1 MNAGYFIAIVLV
13 SGFVAGTIHGAVNL
27 VIVEPYLDE
36 AIGIENQNRFTSGE
50 AEDTLQ
56 FWVEHNS
63 YRDWQKSGQ
72 LLAGG
77 ILGMSIGALFGIVFA
92 YSINSLPKGHTVK
105 KTFVLAAIM
114 WLTIFLIPFLKYPAN
129 PPPIG
134 DADTVVLR
142 GILYLSFI
150 AISGFSAVGFSRL
163 YKKLENKKYLAF
175 VGYAVFITA
184 VFFIMPPS
192 SIIDWCYVDLSKPFL
207 NFSGNLCHITDEVTA
222 PMDLVNGFR
231 TMSVIAVTTFWIA
244 EAIILGL
251 LWQKYKTKLQES

>member
-1 MNAGYFIAIVLV
+1 MNAGYFIVIVLV

-27 VIVEPYLDE
+27 AIVEPYLDK
-36 AIGIENQNRFTSGE
+36 AIGIENQALFESGE
-50 AEDTLQ
+50 AEDTPQ
-56 FWVEHNS
+56 FWVEYNA

-92 YSINSLPKGHTVK
+92 YSRNSLPKGHTVK

-129 PPPIG
+129 PPTVG
-134 DADTVVLR
+134 EADTVILR
-142 GILYLSFI
+142 QTLYLLFI

-192 SIIDWCYVDLSKPFL
+192 P
-207 NFSGNLCHITDEVTA
+207 DEVTA

-231 TMSVIAVTTFWIA
+231 TMSVMAVTIFWIA
-244 EAIILGL
+244 EAIILGA
-251 LWQKYKTKLQES
+251 LWQRYKTKLDEPSFKT

>member
-27 VIVEPYLDE
+27 AIVEPYLDE
-36 AIGIENQNRFTSGE
+36 AISIENRNLFTSGE
-50 AEDTLQ
+50 AEDTPQ
-56 FWVEHNS
+56 FWVEYNS

-92 YSINSLPKGHTVK
+92 YSRNSLPKGHTVK

-129 PPPIG
+129 PPTVG

-142 GILYLSFI
+142 QTLYLLFI
-150 AISGFSAVGFSRL
+150 AISGFSAVGFFVL
-163 YKKLENKKYLAF
+163 YKKLQNKKKGFAF
-175 VGYAVFITA
+175 IGYAVFITA

-192 SIIDWCYVDLSKPFL
+192 P
-207 NFSGNLCHITDEVTA
+207 DEVTA

-231 TMSVIAVTTFWIA
+231 TMSIIAVSTFWVA
-244 EAIILGL
+244 EAIILGA
-251 LWQKYKTKLQES
+251 LWQKYKTKLDESSFKT

>member
-1 MNAGYFIAIVLV
+1 MNAGYFIVIVLV
-13 SGFVAGTIHGAVNL
+13 SGFIAGTIHGAVNL
-27 VIVEPYLDE
+27 AIVEPYLDK
-36 AIGIENQNRFTSGE
+36 AIGIENQALFASGE

-56 FWVEHNS
+56 FWVEYNS

-92 YSINSLPKGHTVK
+92 YSKNSLPKGHTVK

-129 PPPIG
+129 PPTVG

-142 GILYLSFI
+142 QTLYLLFI
-150 AISGFSAVGFSRL
+150 AISGFSAVGFFVL
-163 YKKLENKKYLAF
+163 YKKLQNKKKGFAF
-175 VGYAVFITA
+175 IGYAVFITT

-192 SIIDWCYVDLSKPFL
+192 P
-207 NFSGNLCHITDEVTA
+207 DEVTA

-231 TMSVIAVTTFWIA
+231 TMSIIAVSTFWVA
-244 EAIILGL
+244 EAIILGA
-251 LWQKYKTKLQES
+251 LWQKYKTKLDESSFKT

>member
-27 VIVEPYLDE
+27 AIVEPYLDK
-36 AIGIENQNRFTSGE
+36 AIGIENQNLFASGE
-50 AEDTLQ
+50 AEDTPQ
-56 FWVEHNS
+56 FWVEYNS

-92 YSINSLPKGHTVK
+92 YSRNSLPKGHTVK

-114 WLTIFLIPFLKYPAN
+114 WFTIFLIPFLKYPAN
-129 PPPIG
+129 PPTVG

-142 GILYLSFI
+142 QTLYLLFI
-150 AISGFSAVGFSRL
+150 AISGFSAVGFFVL
-163 YKKLENKKYLAF
+163 YKKLQNKKKGFAF
-175 VGYAVFITA
+175 IGYAVFITA

-192 SIIDWCYVDLSKPFL
+192 P
-207 NFSGNLCHITDEVTA
+207 DEVTV

-231 TMSVIAVTTFWIA
+231 TMSVVAVSTFWVA
-244 EAIILGL
+244 EAIILGA
-251 LWQKYKTKLQES
+251 LWQKYKTKLDESSFET

>member
-27 VIVEPYLDE
+27 AIVEPYLDK
-36 AIGIENQNRFTSGE
+36 AIGIENQNLFASGE
-50 AEDTLQ
+50 AEDTPQ
-56 FWVEHNS
+56 FWVEYNS

-92 YSINSLPKGHTVK
+92 YSRNSLPKGHTVK

-114 WLTIFLIPFLKYPAN
+114 WFTIFLIPFLKYPAN
-129 PPPIG
+129 PPTVG

-142 GILYLSFI
+142 QTLYLLFI
-150 AISGFSAVGFSRL
+150 AISGFSAVGFFVL
-163 YKKLENKKYLAF
+163 YKKLQNKKKGFAF
-175 VGYAVFITA
+175 IGYAVFITA

-192 SIIDWCYVDLSKPFL
+192 P
-207 NFSGNLCHITDEVTA
+207 DEVTA

-231 TMSVIAVTTFWIA
+231 TMSIIAVSTFWVA
-244 EAIILGL
+244 EAIILGA
-251 LWQKYKTKLQES
+251 LWQKYKTKLDESSFKT

>member
-1 MNAGYFIAIVLV
+1 MNAGYFIVIVLV

-27 VIVEPYLDE
+27 AIVEPYLDK
-36 AIGIENQNRFTSGE
+36 AIGIENQNLFASGE
-50 AEDTLQ
+50 AEDTPQ
-56 FWVEHNS
+56 FWVEYNS

-92 YSINSLPKGHTVK
+92 YSRNSLPKGHTVK

-114 WLTIFLIPFLKYPAN
+114 WFTIFLIPFLKYPAN
-129 PPPIG
+129 PPTVG

-142 GILYLSFI
+142 QTLYLLFI
-150 AISGFSAVGFSRL
+150 AISGFSAVGFFVL
-163 YKKLENKKYLAF
+163 YKKLQNKKKGFAF

-192 SIIDWCYVDLSKPFL
+192 P
-207 NFSGNLCHITDEVTA
+207 DEVTA
-222 PMDLVNGFR
+222 PIDLVNGFR
-231 TMSVIAVTTFWIA
+231 TMSIVAVSTFWVA
-244 EAIILGL
+244 EAIILGA
-251 LWQKYKTKLQES
+251 LWQRYKTKLDEPSFKT

>member
-27 VIVEPYLDE
+27 AIVEPYLDK
-36 AIGIENQNRFTSGE
+36 AIGIENQNLFASGE
-50 AEDTLQ
+50 AEDTPQ
-56 FWVEHNS
+56 FWVEYNS

-92 YSINSLPKGHTVK
+92 YSKNSLPKGHTVK

-129 PPPIG
+129 PPTVG

-142 GILYLSFI
+142 QILYLLFI
-150 AISGFSAVGFSRL
+150 AISGFSAVGFSVL
-163 YKKLENKKYLAF
+163 YKKLQNKKKGFAF
-175 VGYAVFITA
+175 IGYAVFNTA

-192 SIIDWCYVDLSKPFL
+192 P
-207 NFSGNLCHITDEVTA
+207 DEVTA
-222 PMDLVNGFR
+222 PIDLVNGFR
-231 TMSVIAVTTFWIA
+231 TMSIVAVSTFWVA
-244 EAIILGL
+244 EAIILGA
-251 LWQKYKTKLQES
+251 LWQRYKTKLDESSFET

>member
-1 MNAGYFIAIVLV
+1 MKSTYFIVIVLV
-13 SGFVAGTIHGAVNL
+13 SGFTAGIIHGTVNL
-27 VIVEPYLDE
+27 AIVEPYLDQ
-36 AIGIENQNRFTSGE
+36 AISIENQNLFATGL
-50 AEDTLQ
+50 AEDTPQ
-56 FWVEHNS
+56 FWAEYSS

-72 LLAGG
+72 VLASG

-92 YSINSLPKGHTVK
+92 YSRNALPKGHTIK

-114 WLTIFLIPFLKYPAN
+114 WFTIFLIPFLKYPAN
-129 PPPIG
+129 PPTIG

-163 YKKLENKKYLAF
+163 YKKLETKKYLAF

-192 SIIDWCYVDLSKPFL
+192 P
-207 NFSGNLCHITDEVTA
+207 DEVTA

-231 TMSVIAVTTFWIA
+231 VMSVMAVTTFWIA

-251 LWQKYKTKLQES
+251 LWQKYKTKLQEP

>member
-1 MNAGYFIAIVLV
+1 MKSVYFIVIVLV
-13 SGFVAGTIHGAVNL
+13 SGFTAGIIHGAVNL
-27 VIVEPYLDE
+27 AIVEPYLDQ
-36 AIGIENQNRFTSGE
+36 AISIENQNLFATGL
-50 AEDTLQ
+50 AEDTPQ
-56 FWVEHNS
+56 FWAEYSS

-72 LLAGG
+72 VLASG

-92 YSINSLPKGHTVK
+92 YSRNALPKGHTIK

-129 PPPIG
+129 PPTVG

-142 GILYLSFI
+142 GILYLAFI

-163 YKKLENKKYLAF
+163 YKKLETKKYLAF
-175 VGYAVFITA
+175 VGYAVFITT

-192 SIIDWCYVDLSKPFL
+192 P
-207 NFSGNLCHITDEVTA
+207 DEVTA

-231 TMSVIAVTTFWIA
+231 TMSVVAVTTFWVA

>member
-13 SGFVAGTIHGAVNL
+13 SGFIAGTIHGAVNL

-36 AIGIENQNRFTSGE
+36 AIGIENQNLFTSGG
-50 AEDTLQ
+50 AEDTPQ
-56 FWVEHNS
+56 FWVEYNS

-92 YSINSLPKGHTVK
+92 YSRNSLPKGHTVK

-114 WLTIFLIPFLKYPAN
+114 WFTIFLIPFLKYPAN
-129 PPPIG
+129 PPTVG

-142 GILYLSFI
+142 QTLYLLFI
-150 AISGFSAVGFSRL
+150 AISGFSAVGFFVL
-163 YKKLENKKYLAF
+163 YKKLQNKKKGFAF

-184 VFFIMPPS
+184 VFFMMPPS
-192 SIIDWCYVDLSKPFL
+192 P
-207 NFSGNLCHITDEVTA
+207 DEVTA

-231 TMSVIAVTTFWIA
+231 TMSVVAVSTFWVA
-244 EAIILGL
+244 EAIILGA
-251 LWQKYKTKLQES
+251 LWQKYKTKLDESSFET

>member
-27 VIVEPYLDE
+27 AIVEPYLDK
-36 AIGIENQNRFTSGE
+36 AIGIENQNLFASGE
-50 AEDTLQ
+50 AKDTPQ
-56 FWVEHNS
+56 FWVEYNS

-92 YSINSLPKGHTVK
+92 YSRNSLPKGHTVK

-114 WLTIFLIPFLKYPAN
+114 WFTIFLIPFLKYPAN
-129 PPPIG
+129 PPTVG

-142 GILYLSFI
+142 QTLYLLFI
-150 AISGFSAVGFSRL
+150 AISGFSAVGFFVL
-163 YKKLENKKYLAF
+163 YKKLQNKKKGFAF
-175 VGYAVFITA
+175 IGYAVFITA

-192 SIIDWCYVDLSKPFL
+192 P
-207 NFSGNLCHITDEVTA
+207 DEVTA

-231 TMSVIAVTTFWIA
+231 TMSVVAVSTFWVA
-244 EAIILGL
+244 EAIILGA
-251 LWQKYKTKLQES
+251 LWQKYKTKLDESSFET

>member
-1 MNAGYFIAIVLV
+1 MNAGYFIVIVLV

-27 VIVEPYLDE
+27 AIVEPYLDE
-36 AIGIENQNRFTSGE
+36 AIGIENQALFESGE
-50 AEDTLQ
+50 AEDTPQ
-56 FWVEHNS
+56 FWVEYNA

-92 YSINSLPKGHTVK
+92 YSRNSLPKGHTVK

-129 PPPIG
+129 PPTVG
-134 DADTVVLR
+134 EADTVILR
-142 GILYLSFI
+142 QTLYLLFI

-192 SIIDWCYVDLSKPFL
+192 P
-207 NFSGNLCHITDEVTA
+207 DEVTA

-231 TMSVIAVTTFWIA
+231 TMSVMAVTIFWIA
-244 EAIILGL
+244 EAIILGA
-251 LWQKYKTKLQES
+251 LWQRYKTKLDEPSFKT

>member
-1 MNAGYFIAIVLV
+1 MNAGYFIVIVLV

-27 VIVEPYLDE
+27 AIVEPYLDK
-36 AIGIENQNRFTSGE
+36 AIGIENQALFESGE
-50 AEDTLQ
+50 AEDTPQ
-56 FWVEHNS
+56 FWVEYNA

-77 ILGMSIGALFGIVFA
+77 IFGMSIGALFGIVFA
-92 YSINSLPKGHTVK
+92 YSRNSLPKGHTVK

-129 PPPIG
+129 PPTVG
-134 DADTVVLR
+134 EADTVILR
-142 GILYLSFI
+142 QTLYLLFI

-192 SIIDWCYVDLSKPFL
+192 P
-207 NFSGNLCHITDEVTA
+207 DEVTA

-231 TMSVIAVTTFWIA
+231 TMSVMAVTIFWIA
-244 EAIILGL
+244 EAIILGA
-251 LWQKYKTKLQES
+251 LWQRYKTKLDEPSFKT

>member
-27 VIVEPYLDE
+27 AIVEPYLDK
-36 AIGIENQNRFTSGE
+36 AIGIENQNLFASGE
-50 AEDTLQ
+50 AEDTPQ
-56 FWVEHNS
+56 FWVEYNS

-92 YSINSLPKGHTVK
+92 YSRNSLPKGHTVK

-114 WLTIFLIPFLKYPAN
+114 WFTIFLIPFLKYPAN
-129 PPPIG
+129 PPTVG

-142 GILYLSFI
+142 QTLYLLFI
-150 AISGFSAVGFSRL
+150 AISGFSAVGFFVL
-163 YKKLENKKYLAF
+163 YKKLQNKKKGFAF
-175 VGYAVFITA
+175 IGYAVFITT

-192 SIIDWCYVDLSKPFL
+192 P
-207 NFSGNLCHITDEVTA
+207 DEVTA

-231 TMSVIAVTTFWIA
+231 TMSIIAVSTFWVA
-244 EAIILGL
+244 EAIILGA
-251 LWQKYKTKLQES
+251 LWQKYKTKLDESSFKT

>member
-27 VIVEPYLDE
+27 AIVEPYLDE
-36 AIGIENQNRFTSGE
+36 AIGIENQALFESGE
-50 AEDTLQ
+50 AEDTPQ
-56 FWVEHNS
+56 FWVEDNS

-92 YSINSLPKGHTVK
+92 YSRNSLPKGHTVK

-129 PPPIG
+129 PPTVG
-134 DADTVVLR
+134 EADTVILR
-142 GILYLSFI
+142 QTLYLLFI

-192 SIIDWCYVDLSKPFL
+192 P
-207 NFSGNLCHITDEVTA
+207 DEVTA

-231 TMSVIAVTTFWIA
+231 TMSVVAVSIFWIA
-244 EAIILGL
+244 EAIILGA
-251 LWQKYKTKLQES
+251 LWQKYKTKLDESSFKT

>member
-27 VIVEPYLDE
+27 AIVEPYLDE
-36 AIGIENQNRFTSGE
+36 AIGIENQALFESGE
-50 AEDTLQ
+50 AEDTPQ
-56 FWVEHNS
+56 FWVEYNS

-92 YSINSLPKGHTVK
+92 YSRNSLPKGHTVK

-129 PPPIG
+129 PPTVG
-134 DADTVVLR
+134 EADTVILR
-142 GILYLSFI
+142 QTLYLLFI

-192 SIIDWCYVDLSKPFL
+192 P
-207 NFSGNLCHITDEVTA
+207 DEVTA

-231 TMSVIAVTTFWIA
+231 TMSVVAVSTFWVA
-244 EAIILGL
+244 EAIILGA
-251 LWQKYKTKLQES
+251 LWQKYKTKLDESSFET

>member
-27 VIVEPYLDE
+27 VIVEPYLDK
-36 AIGIENQNRFTSGE
+36 AIGIENQALFESGE
-50 AEDTLQ
+50 AEDTPQ
-56 FWVEHNS
+56 FWVEYNA

-92 YSINSLPKGHTVK
+92 YSRNSLPKGHTVK

-129 PPPIG
+129 PPTVG
-134 DADTVVLR
+134 EADTVILR
-142 GILYLSFI
+142 QTLYLLFI

-192 SIIDWCYVDLSKPFL
+192 P
-207 NFSGNLCHITDEVTA
+207 DEVTA

-231 TMSVIAVTTFWIA
+231 TMSVMAVTIFWIA
-244 EAIILGL
+244 EAIILGA
-251 LWQKYKTKLQES
+251 LWQRYKTKLDEPSFKT

>member
-1 MNAGYFIAIVLV
+1 MKSAYFIVIVLV
-13 SGFVAGTIHGAVNL
+13 SGFTAGIIHGAVNL
-27 VIVEPYLDE
+27 VIVEPYLDQ
-36 AIGIENQNRFTSGE
+36 AISIENQNLFATGL
-50 AEDTLQ
+50 AEDTPQ
-56 FWVEHNS
+56 FWAEYSS

-72 LLAGG
+72 ILAGG

-92 YSINSLPKGHTVK
+92 YSRNALPKGHTVK

-114 WLTIFLIPFLKYPAN
+114 WFTIFLIPFLKYPAN
-129 PPPIG
+129 PPTVG
-134 DADTVVLR
+134 EVDTVVLR
-142 GILYLSFI
+142 SILYLTFI
-150 AISGFSAVGFSRL
+150 AISGFSAVGFFML

-192 SIIDWCYVDLSKPFL
+192 P
-207 NFSGNLCHITDEVTA
+207 DEVTA

-231 TMSVIAVTTFWIA
+231 VMSVMAVTTFWIA

-251 LWQKYKTKLQES
+251 LWQKYKTKLQEP

>member
-13 SGFVAGTIHGAVNL
+13 SGFIAGTIHGAVNL
-27 VIVEPYLDE
+27 VIVEPYLDK
-36 AIGIENQNRFTSGE
+36 AIGIENQNLFASGE
-50 AEDTLQ
+50 AEDTPQ
-56 FWVEHNS
+56 FWVEYNS

-77 ILGMSIGALFGIVFA
+77 ILGMSIGALFGIVFV
-92 YSINSLPKGHTVK
+92 YSRNSLPKGHTVK

-129 PPPIG
+129 PPTVG

-142 GILYLSFI
+142 QILYLLFI
-150 AISGFSAVGFSRL
+150 AISGFSAVGFFVL
-163 YKKLENKKYLAF
+163 YKKLQNKKKGFAF
-175 VGYAVFITA
+175 IGYAVFITA

-192 SIIDWCYVDLSKPFL
+192 P
-207 NFSGNLCHITDEVTA
+207 DEVTA

-231 TMSVIAVTTFWIA
+231 TMSIIAVSTFWVA
-244 EAIILGL
+244 EAIILGA
-251 LWQKYKTKLQES
+251 LWQKYKTKLDESSFKT

>member
-1 MNAGYFIAIVLV
+1 MKSVYFIVIVLV
-13 SGFVAGTIHGAVNL
+13 SGFTAGIIHGAVNL
-27 VIVEPYLDE
+27 AIVEPYLDQ
-36 AIGIENQNRFTSGE
+36 AISIENQNLFATGL
-50 AEDTLQ
+50 AEDTPQ
-56 FWVEHNS
+56 FWAEYSS

-72 LLAGG
+72 VLASG

-92 YSINSLPKGHTVK
+92 YSRNALPKGHTIK

-129 PPPIG
+129 PPTVG

-142 GILYLSFI
+142 GILYISFI

-163 YKKLENKKYLAF
+163 YKKLETKKYLAF

-184 VFFIMPPS
+184 VFFMMPPS
-192 SIIDWCYVDLSKPFL
+192 P
-207 NFSGNLCHITDEVTA
+207 DEVTA

-231 TMSVIAVTTFWIA
+231 TMSVMAVTTFWIA